1 MTARSVFG
9 VTAVL
14 DIAPVSGVIG
24 AEVHGIDLAA
34 PLSDELVAGLRRA
47 FNEHQVLFFRDQHLT
62 PAQQI
67 AFGRRFGALGT
78 HPYVDANPQHPEV
91 IDVVTEPGD
100 RVNFGGGW
108 HTDVTFL
115 AEPDLGSILYAVE
128 IPPFGGDTLF
138 ASQLAAYD
146 ALSDTMKS
154 LLDGLVGIH
163 SAGPQY
169 GGAGYS
175 TQSTAMATKGA
186 DDAAASRVEHPV
198 VRTHPETGRKGLYV
212 NPAFTIGI
220 KGMARAESKALLTFL
235 YAHATAESMT
245 CRFRWQPGS
254 VAMWDNRSVQH
265 YALHDYR
272 GHRRVMRR
280 ITICGDRPR

>member
-1 MTARSVFG
+1 MTRL
-9 VTAVL
+9 L
-14 DIAPVSGVIG
+14 DIAPVSGLIG
-24 AEVHGIDLAA
+24 AEIHGIDLAE
-34 PLSDELVAGLRRA
+34 PLSDEAVAEVRRA
-47 FNEHQVLFFRDQHLT
+47 FNEHQVLFFRGQSLT
-62 PAQQI
+62 EAQQI
-67 AFGRRFGALGT
+67 AFGRRFGELGT
-78 HPYVDANPQHPEV
+78 HPYVDANPDYPEI
-91 IDVVTEPGD
+91 IDVITDPDD

-128 IPPFGGDTLF
+128 LPPFGGDTLF
-138 ASQLAAYD
+138 SSQLAAYD

-175 TQSTAMATKGA
+175 TQSSAMSTKGVS
-186 DDAAASRVEHPV
+186 DAAASRVEHPV
-198 VRTHPETGRKGLYV
+198 ICTHPETGRKGLYV

-220 KGMARAESKALLTFL
+220 KGMHGAEARALLSYL
-235 YAHATAESMT
+235 YQHARLEPFT
-245 CRFRWQPGS
+245 CRLRWQPGT

-272 GHRRVMRR
+272 GHRRAMRR
-280 ITICGDRPR
+280 ITIRGTAPR

>member
-1 MTARSVFG
+1 MPATFQ
-9 VTAVL
+9 
-14 DIAPVSGVIG
+14 IAPVSGVIG
-24 AEVHGIDLAA
+24 AEIQGLDLAG
-34 PLSDELVAGLRRA
+34 PLDVDSVRRLRDT
-47 FNEHQVLFFRDQHLT
+47 FNEHLVLFFRDQRLT
-62 PAQQI
+62 PQQQI
-67 AFGRRFGALGT
+67 DFGRRFGELGT
-78 HPYVDANPQHPEV
+78 HPYVAANTEYPEI
-91 IDVVTEPGD
+91 IDIVTEADD
-100 RVNFGGGW
+100 RANFGGGW
-108 HTDVTFL
+108 HSDVTFL
-115 AEPDLGSILYAVE
+115 EEPDLGSILYAVDL
-128 IPPFGGDTLF
+128 PPYGGDTLF

-146 ALSDTMKS
+146 ALSDTMKA

-175 TQSTAMATKGA
+175 TQSSAIVTK
-186 DDAAASRVEHPV
+186 DAAAAAASHVEHPV
-198 VRTHPETGRKGLYV
+198 VRTHPETGRKSLYV

-220 KGMARAESKALLTFL
+220 KGMHHAESKALLTFL
-235 YAHATAESMT
+235 YRHATAEERT

-280 ITICGDRPR
+280 ITIRGDRPR

>member
-1 MTARSVFG
+1 MVISTAFDV
-9 VTAVL
+9 V
-14 DIAPVSGVIG
+14 PVSAALG
-24 AEVHGIDLAA
+24 AEIRGLDLSA
-34 PLSDELVAGLRRA
+34 PLDDETVAELRRA
-47 FNEHQVLFFRDQHLT
+47 FNEHQVLFFRDQQLA
-62 PAQQI
+62 PEQQI
-67 AFGRRFGALGT
+67 AFGRRFGELGT
-78 HPYVDANPQHPEV
+78 HPYVDANPEYPEV
-91 IDVVTEPGD
+91 IDIVTEPDD

-115 AEPDLGSILYAVE
+115 PEPDLGSILHAVE
-128 IPPFGGDTLF
+128 LPPVGGDTLF

-146 ALSDTMKS
+146 ALSDTMKGV
-154 LLDGLVGIH
+154 LDGLVGIH

-175 TQSTAMATKGA
+175 RQSTAMSTKGE
-186 DDAAASRVEHPV
+186 DDAASSRVEHPV

-220 KGMARAESKALLTFL
+220 KGMRPEESKALLRFL
-235 YAHATAESMT
+235 YRHATSEPFT
-245 CRFRWQPGS
+245 CWFRWEPGS

-272 GHRRVMRR
+272 GHRRRMRR
-280 ITICGDRPR
+280 ITIRGDRPF

>member
-1 MTARSVFG
+1 MSTR
-9 VTAVL
+9 TI

-24 AEVHGIDLAA
+24 AEVHGVDLAA
-34 PLSDELVAGLRRA
+34 ELSDKTVAEIRTA
-47 FNEHQVLFFRDQHLT
+47 FNEHHVLFFRDQELT
-62 PAQQI
+62 AEQQLD
-67 AFGRRFGALGT
+67 FGRRFGELGT
-78 HPYVDANPQHPEV
+78 HPYVDASPDHPEV
-91 IDVVTEPGD
+91 IDIVTEADD

-128 IPPFGGDTLF
+128 LPPFGGDTLF
-138 ASQLAAYD
+138 SSQPAAYD

-175 TQSTAMATKGA
+175 TKSSAMATKDTA
-186 DDAAASRVEHPV
+186 SAAASRVEHPV
-198 VRTHPETGRKGLYV
+198 VVTHPETGRRGLYV
-212 NPAFTIGI
+212 NPAFTVGI
-220 KGMARAESKALLTFL
+220 VGMHRAEAKALLGFLHDHARAEAF
-235 YAHATAESMT
+235 T
-245 CRFRWQPGS
+245 CRLRWRPGT

-265 YALHDYR
+265 YALHDYQ

-280 ITICGDRPR
+280 ITICGSRPR

>member
-1 MTARSVFG
+1 MTPTFE
-9 VTAVL
+9 
-14 DIAPVSGVIG
+14 IAPVSGVIG
-24 AEVHGIDLAA
+24 ADVKGLDLAA
-34 PLSDELVAGLRRA
+34 PLGDDAVHRLRAA
-47 FNEHQVLFFRDQHLT
+47 FNAHQVLFFRDQHLT
-62 PAQQI
+62 PEQQI
-67 AFGRRFGALGT
+67 AFGRRFGELGT
-78 HPYVDANPQHPEV
+78 HPYVTPNAVHPEV
-91 IDVVTEPGD
+91 IDIVTEADD

-108 HTDVTFL
+108 HSDVTFL
-115 AEPDLGSILYAVE
+115 PEPDLGSILYAVE
-128 IPPFGGDTLF
+128 LPPFGGDTLF

-146 ALSDTMKS
+146 ALSDTMK
-154 LLDGLVGIH
+154 GLVADLVGVH

-175 TQSTAMATKGA
+175 TQSSAIATHGA
-186 DDAAASRVEHPV
+186 DEAAASRVEHPV

-220 KGMARAESKALLTFL
+220 KGMHRAESRALLTFL
-235 YAHATAESMT
+235 FAHATAEERT

-272 GHRRVMRR
+272 GQRRVMRR
-280 ITICGDRPR
+280 ITIRGDRPV

>member
-1 MTARSVFG
+1 MIATF
-9 VTAVL
+9 
-14 DIAPVSGVIG
+14 DIVPVSGVIG
-24 AEVHGIDLAA
+24 AEIHGLDLAQ
-34 PLSDELVAGLRRA
+34 PLDDATVRELRRA
-47 FNEHQVLFFRDQHLT
+47 FNEHQVIFFRGQQLT
-62 PAQQI
+62 PEQQI
-67 AFGRRFGALGT
+67 AFGRRFGELGT
-78 HPYVDANPQHPEV
+78 HPYVAANPEHPEV
-91 IDVVTEPGD
+91 IDIVTEPTD

-115 AEPDLGSILYAVE
+115 PEPDLGSILYAVE
-128 IPPFGGDTLF
+128 LPPFGGDTLF
-138 ASQLAAYD
+138 SSQLAAYD

-175 TQSTAMATKGA
+175 TKSTAMVTKAA

-198 VRTHPETGRKGLYV
+198 VCTHPETGRRGLYV
-212 NPAFTIGI
+212 NPAFTVGI
-220 KGMARAESKALLTFL
+220 KGMHAAESKALLSFL
-235 YAHATAESMT
+235 YAHAGAESLT
-245 CRFRWQPGS
+245 CRFRWEPGS

-265 YALHDYR
+265 YALHDYQ

-280 ITICGDRPR
+280 ITIRGERPR

>member
-1 MTARSVFG
+1 MAPTFE
-9 VTAVL
+9 
-14 DIAPVSGVIG
+14 IAPVSGVIG
-24 AEVHGIDLAA
+24 ADVHGLDLAA
-34 PLSDELVAGLRRA
+34 PLDDDTVGRLRSA

-62 PAQQI
+62 PEQQI
-67 AFGRRFGALGT
+67 AFGRRFGELGT
-78 HPYVDANPQHPEV
+78 HPYVAANAAHPEI
-91 IDVVTEPGD
+91 IDIVTEPDD
-100 RVNFGGGW
+100 RMNFGGGW
-108 HTDVTFL
+108 HSDVTFL
-115 AEPDLGSILYAVE
+115 PEPDLGSILYAVE
-128 IPPFGGDTLF
+128 LPPYGGDTLF

-146 ALSDTMKS
+146 ALSDTMKG
-154 LLDGLVGIH
+154 LVEGLVGVH

-175 TQSTAMATKGA
+175 TQSSAIVTQGA
-186 DDAAASRVEHPV
+186 AEAAASRVEHPV
-198 VRTHPETGRKGLYV
+198 VRTHPETGRQGLYV

-220 KGMARAESKALLTFL
+220 KGMHRAESKALLAFL
-235 YAHATAESMT
+235 FKHATTEERT

-280 ITICGDRPR
+280 ITIRGDRPR

>member
-1 MTARSVFG
+1 MASTFE
-9 VTAVL
+9 
-14 DIAPVSGVIG
+14 IAPVSGVLG
-24 AEVHGIDLAA
+24 AEVHGLDLAT
-34 PLSDELVAGLRRA
+34 PLDDDTVRRVRDA
-47 FNEHQVLFFRDQHLT
+47 FNEHQVLFFRDQQLT
-62 PAQQI
+62 PQQQI
-67 AFGRRFGALGT
+67 AFGRRFGELGT
-78 HPYVDANPQHPEV
+78 HPYVAANAEHPEI
-91 IDVVTEPGD
+91 IDIVTEPDD

-115 AEPDLGSILYAVE
+115 PEPDLGSILYAVE
-128 IPPFGGDTLF
+128 LPPSGGDTLF

-146 ALSDTMKS
+146 ALSETMKA
-154 LLDGLVGIH
+154 LLDGLVGVH

-175 TQSTAMATKGA
+175 TQSSAMATKA
-186 DDAAASRVEHPV
+186 AADAATSRVEHPL

-212 NPAFTIGI
+212 NRAFTIGI
-220 KGMARAESKALLTFL
+220 KVMHPAESKALLGFL
-235 YAHATAESMT
+235 FKHGTAEERT

-280 ITICGDRPR
+280 ITIRGDRPR

>member
-1 MTARSVFG
+1 MMTTTFEVVPVTG
-9 VTAVL
+9 VL
-14 DIAPVSGVIG
+14 G
-24 AEVHGIDLAA
+24 AEVRGLDLAR
-34 PLSDELVAGLRRA
+34 PLADETVAGLRRA
-47 FNEHQVLFFRDQHLT
+47 FNEHQVLFFRGQDLT
-62 PAQQI
+62 AGQQI
-67 AFGRRFGALGT
+67 AFGRRFGELGT
-78 HPYVDANPQHPEV
+78 HPYVEASAEHPEV
-91 IDVVTEPGD
+91 IDIVTEPDD

-115 AEPDLGSILYAVE
+115 EQPDLGSILYALEV
-128 IPPFGGDTLF
+128 PPTGGDTLF

-154 LLDGLVGIH
+154 LLDGLVGVH

-186 DDAAASRVEHPV
+186 QEAAASCVEHPV

-212 NPAFTIGI
+212 NPAFTVGI
-220 KGMARAESKALLTFL
+220 KGMHAAEAKAILGFL
-235 YAHATAESMT
+235 HRHATAEALT
-245 CRFRWQPGS
+245 CRFRWEEGS

-272 GHRRVMRR
+272 GHRRRMRR
-280 ITICGDRPR
+280 ITIRGDRPA